1 MVDIGKNQAF
11 IKEFQARFD
20 KKLKENEI
28 SMLEYWKSQLDKLLS
43 MKPDG
48 IASLQMQ
55 IKRISEMMDNRI
67 NIIKRQQH
75 D

>member
-1 MVDIGKNQAF
+1 MFDIGKNQAF
-11 IKEFQARFD
+11 IKEFQAKFD

-55 IKRISEMMDNRI
+55 IKRISDMMDNRI
-67 NIIKRQQH
+67 NIIKREQH

>member
-1 MVDIGKNQAF
+1 MAQRDPQDDF
-11 IKEFQARFD
+11 IKAYQARFD

-28 SMLEYWKSQLDKLLS
+28 EILEYWKAQLEKLTV

-48 IASLQMQ
+48 VASLQMQ
-55 IKRISEMMDNRI
+55 IKKISDMMLNRI
-67 NIIKRQQH
+67 KILKR